1 LNKIKTISGWGI
13 FPKIN
18 GILSKESDKTKLQ
31 ERLKSH
37 LTIIPYG
44 NGRSYGDSALNEFMV
59 QYEGKKHSIGL
70 NIKTGIV
77 DVNAGV
83 QLGELIEYSIQYGWF
98 LPVVPGTKFVTIG
111 GAIAADVHGKN
122 HHIDGCF
129 SQHIISIDIM
139 LADGEIIH
147 CTINKTPELFKATC
161 GGMGL
166 TGVILNAKIKMVP
179 IQSKLIEQISYKAK
193 NIEELFSH
201 FQKYDSK
208 RYSVS
213 WIDCTAKGNKLG
225 RGILITG
232 DFMAK
237 GNLPEIN
244 GAKNTH
250 ISIPYFL
257 PSWIINK
264 FTLKIFNTF
273 YYTISNLNDKK
284 KVNIDYNSFF
294 FPLDSILN
302 WNRLYGRKGFLQY
315 QFVLPIKHSPI
326 GIQKILT
333 KISQSGQGSPLAV
346 LKLFGPE
353 NENYL
358 SFPMKGYTLALDFKN
373 QPKLFPLL
381 NELDKIVIE
390 YGGKIYLAK
399 DARINEYVFKK
410 GYKHIDKFI
419 QYRKQHKMDEKFKSL
434 QSRRIRL

>member
-1 LNKIKTISGWGI
+1 MNKIKTISGWGI

-70 NIKTGIV
+70 NIKAGIV

-232 DFMAK
+232 DYMAK

-294 FPLDSILN
+294 FPLDCILN
-302 WNRLYGRKGFLQY
+302 WNRLYGR
-315 QFVLPIKHSPI
+315 
-326 GIQKILT
+326 
-333 KISQSGQGSPLAV
+333 
-346 LKLFGPE
+346 
-353 NENYL
+353 
-358 SFPMKGYTLALDFKN
+358 
-373 QPKLFPLL
+373 
-381 NELDKIVIE
+381 
-390 YGGKIYLAK
+390 
-399 DARINEYVFKK
+399 
-410 GYKHIDKFI
+410 
-419 QYRKQHKMDEKFKSL
+419 
-434 QSRRIRL
+434 